1 MSRWM
6 KKEQVSNMR
15 KVKTHFEQVPVEVVK
30 KIAEEEQEPDE
41 KESTSPNV
49 VVETPAMKTDPY
61 SVGVM
66 NCRNRA

>member
-1 MSRWM
+1 
-6 KKEQVSNMR
+6 MR

-30 KIAEEEQEPDE
+30 KIAEQEQESDQ

-49 VVETPAMKTDPY
+49 VIETPAMKSDPH

-66 NCRNRA
+66 NCRNRV